1 VEIITATKARE
12 ISDRLNKGLAKWI
25 NEKIIRDA
33 ELNQDHCNIFDQE
46 LIEFGISNILEIS
59 EKTKKYFTNLGYKV
73 NISSDRIVIS
83 W

>member
-1 VEIITATKARE
+1 MEIITATKARE

>member
-12 ISDRLNKGLAKWI
+12 ISDSLNEGLAKWV
-25 NEKIIRDA
+25 NEKIIREA
-33 ELNQDHCNIFDQE
+33 KLNQDHCNIFDQE
-46 LIEFGISNILEIS
+46 LVEFGISNILETS
-59 EKTKKYFTNLGYKV
+59 EKIKKYFTNLGYNV